1 MPPLYGEEYVTVFMY
16 GGIKLTETMEEMIG
30 RNIEKH
36 NVQLLTFYNIIL
48 VQTGLS

>member
-1 MPPLYGEEYVTVFMY
+1 MPPLYGEEYVLVFMY
-16 GGIKLTETMEEMIG
+16 GGTRLTETTEEMIG

-36 NVQLLTFYNIIL
+36 NVKLLTFYNIIL